1 MDIDLKKYLLVASLS
16 LLTCDKDLGI
26 LTPRWTTACDSFHGP
41 DVKFASV
48 EWLLYYFSLNIGMQ
62 LQKGFHPI
70 SPKRLRNNSCMI
82 FRCLIGPNPLTNSHY
97 NRLHAGFFE
106 GEHYDVEFAT

>member
-1 MDIDLKKYLLVASLS
+1 
-16 LLTCDKDLGI
+16 
-26 LTPRWTTACDSFHGP
+26 
-41 DVKFASV
+41 
-48 EWLLYYFSLNIGMQ
+48 MQ
-62 LQKGFHPI
+62 LQKGFSSVEI
-70 SPKRLRNNSCMI
+70 RLRNNSCMI